1 VHLFDAK
8 SGQAVA
14 RPESLAS
21 RPLAGS

>member
-14 RPESLAS
+14 RPEPLAS